1 MEIEEINTILSEHQQ
16 AEESLGENE
25 GKYRRLFEDSR
36 ETISINSP
44 AGKFI
49 GFNQAALELFGYTRE
64 EMERVNARELY
75 AEPNVHDRF
84 RQKIEAKGAVRDFE
98 LKVHKKN
105 GAEID
110 CLLTSADLCAASDEL
125 LDGKPVSMA
134 PTSPPVDLSV
144 TMKAVDGDKALMA
157 ELVGVFAQSYARRLI
172 DMREAIMAGDANRT
186 ERTAHS
192 LKGEISLFG
201 ATTAYSLAEIIETM
215 GRDAQLDNAPHILQ
229 ELERELEQVAS
240 FLNQPE
246 WGNRA

>member
-1 MEIEEINTILSEHQQ
+1 MQIEEINTILSEHQQ

-36 ETISINSP
+36 DAIVINSP

-49 GFNQAALELFGYTRE
+49 DFNQAALELFGYTRE
-64 EMERVNARELY
+64 EMERMNARELY
-75 AEPNVHDRF
+75 AEPSVRDRF

-98 LKVHKKN
+98 LKVRKKN

-157 ELVGVFAQSYARRLI
+157 ELVSVFAQSYARRLI

-192 LKGEISLFG
+192 LKGEIGLFG

-240 FLNQPE
+240 FLNQPG